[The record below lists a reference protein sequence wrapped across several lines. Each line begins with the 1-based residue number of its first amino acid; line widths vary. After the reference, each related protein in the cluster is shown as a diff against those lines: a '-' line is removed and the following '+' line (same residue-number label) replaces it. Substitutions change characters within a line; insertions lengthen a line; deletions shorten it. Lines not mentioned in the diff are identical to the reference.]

1 MHLKLNEAEAA
12 RCIYE
17 WLLTLPLAEKEVTVA
32 QAKLEEAIAM
42 VNELDN

>member
-1 MHLKLNEAEAA
+1 MTDKPTFSDWKA
-12 RCIYE
+12 
-17 WLLTLPLAEKEVTVA
+17 LADKEVTVA